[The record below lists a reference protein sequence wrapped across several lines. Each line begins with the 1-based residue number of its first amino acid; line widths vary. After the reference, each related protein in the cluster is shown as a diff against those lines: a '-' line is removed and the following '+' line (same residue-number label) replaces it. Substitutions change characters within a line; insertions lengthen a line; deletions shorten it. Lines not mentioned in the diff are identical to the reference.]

1 VREEHQGGGRVVNEK
16 LSRVMVLAS
25 VMITVIIVVAIALV
39 ASDIPGGSSNELR
52 KEELVSAGN
61 ANNTTNSI
69 NKIKNL
75 KHILSPAEAQKMAKK
90 YIKEPGV
97 SLGTPEL
104 KEIDDETVYVVP
116 VVTNGTNVGEITIN
130 AITGENRGG
139 TGGVS

>member
-1 VREEHQGGGRVVNEK
+1 MNEK

-39 ASDIPGGSSNELR
+39 ASDIPEGSSNELR

>member
-1 VREEHQGGGRVVNEK
+1 VNEK

-39 ASDIPGGSSNELR
+39 ASDIPEGSSNELR

>member
-1 VREEHQGGGRVVNEK
+1 
-16 LSRVMVLAS
+16 MVLAS

>member
-1 VREEHQGGGRVVNEK
+1 VNEK

>member
-1 VREEHQGGGRVVNEK
+1 MNEK